1 MTPDALMGEVVTVFG
16 HGYILGLAFVALLL
30 LVSKG
35 RG

>member
-1 MTPDALMGEVVTVFG
+1 MDALMQEVVQVFG
-16 HGYILGLAFVALLL
+16 FGYVLGLAFVALLL